1 MKAEESTDEILM
13 LPMEDYFMLRYIAK
27 QEKTTPA
34 ELIKSWMFG
43 FLDAKGRKEYE
54 S

>member
-1 MKAEESTDEILM
+1 MKAEESTDKMLM
-13 LPMEDYFMLRYIAK
+13 LPMEDYFMLSYIAK

-43 FLDAKGRKEYE
+43 FLDAKESKENE